1 MQTEKNMAGP
11 YEIIVLDLDGT
22 LTNRD
27 KVVTPRTK
35 AALMKA
41 QERGKKVVLAS
52 GRPTQGV
59 MPLAKELRLD
69 EYSGYILSFNG
80 GRIINCKTGETVFA
94 RSLPVSANKKI
105 IGLAEEHQ
113 VDIATYEGSR
123 IISSNPESPYGRLES
138 RINGMELWKPED
150 MKEYVNFEVP
160 KFLMMED
167 GDYLAMVEPK
177 VKAAMGKNFSVYRS
191 DPFFLEILPKGIDKA
206 QSLVIRYKDNM
217 RMLIFLSCV
226 AGAFLGAITS
236 ATATAAI
243 MIPLLV
249 GIANDI
255 GVSRSKLLYP
265 SMACA
270 NIATQMTFLG
280 QGASNM
286 AWNDVMMQA
295 GAPTP
300 LHIWDFTIA
309 RIPML
314 TIAILYMTFV
324 GYKLMPDIPNEQFSD
339 AAHTASESEK
349 LSPFKRKLAVLIVLV
364 SIAMMLL
371 ENVIGVKMYLT
382 SCIGAAALVLTGV
395 LTEREALNSIHQPT
409 IFLFAGVL
417 ALSDAIQTTGAGDVV
432 ADWMIR
438 LLGDTTNPYIIMLVF
453 FLVPFILTQVM
464 SNLATLTI
472 FIPLVTS
479 ACIRMGVDPRAAVVG
494 VITASCVS
502 IMTPMAA
509 PCQIMI
515 IEPGGYTLKDYLK
528 CGTPLALILIVVSVF
543 FLPTLYPFA

>member
-1 MQTEKNMAGP
+1 
-11 YEIIVLDLDGT
+11 
-22 LTNRD
+22 
-27 KVVTPRTK
+27 
-35 AALMKA
+35 
-41 QERGKKVVLAS
+41 
-52 GRPTQGV
+52 
-59 MPLAKELRLD
+59 
-69 EYSGYILSFNG
+69 
-80 GRIINCKTGETVFA
+80 
-94 RSLPVSANKKI
+94 
-105 IGLAEEHQ
+105 
-113 VDIATYEGSR
+113 
-123 IISSNPESPYGRLES
+123 
-138 RINGMELWKPED
+138 
-150 MKEYVNFEVP
+150 
-160 KFLMMED
+160 
-167 GDYLAMVEPK
+167 
-177 VKAAMGKNFSVYRS
+177 
-191 DPFFLEILPKGIDKA
+191 
-206 QSLVIRYKDNM
+206 
-217 RMLIFLSCV
+217 MLIFLSCI
-226 AGAFLGAITS
+226 AAAFLGAITS

-265 SMACA
+265 AMACA

-286 AWNDVMMQA
+286 AWNDVMMKA

-300 LHIWDFTIA
+300 LHVWDFTVA

-314 TIAILYMTFV
+314 TIAILYMTFFS
-324 GYKLMPDIPNEQFSD
+324 YKLMPAHPNEQFRD
-339 AAHTASESEK
+339 VAGGTSEENR
-349 LSPFKRKLAVLIVLV
+349 LSPFKRKLAVVIVLAT
-364 SIAMMLL
+364 ILLMLL
-371 ENVIGVKMYLT
+371 ENVIGIKMYLT

-395 LTEREALNSIHQPT
+395 LSEKEALNSIHQPT

-438 LLGDTTNPYIIMLVF
+438 LLGNTTNPYLIMLVF

-479 ACIRMGVDPRAAVVG
+479 ACIRMGVDPRAAVIG

-515 IEPGGYTLKDYLK
+515 IEPGGYKLKDYLR
-528 CGTPLALILIVVSVF
+528 CGTPLALILIIVSVF
-543 FLPTLYPFA
+543 FLPTLYPFT

>member
-1 MQTEKNMAGP
+1 MSP
-11 YEIIVLDLDGT
+11 LEIT
-22 LTNRD
+22 LVILLVTIIAFVSG
-27 KVVTPRTK
+27 KVP
-35 AALMKA
+35 
-41 QERGKKVVLAS
+41 
-52 GRPTQGV
+52 
-59 MPLAKELRLD
+59 
-69 EYSGYILSFNG
+69 
-80 GRIINCKTGETVFA
+80 
-94 RSLPVSANKKI
+94 
-105 IGLAEEHQ
+105 
-113 VDIATYEGSR
+113 
-123 IISSNPESPYGRLES
+123 
-138 RINGMELWKPED
+138 
-150 MKEYVNFEVP
+150 
-160 KFLMMED
+160 
-167 GDYLAMVEPK
+167 
-177 VKAAMGKNFSVYRS
+177 FSVIS
-191 DPFFLEILPKGIDKA
+191 TGIILALILTGIKTPAEAFGGFINTNVVMFVAMFVIGAGLTKTPLIDKA

-243 MIPLLV
+243 MIPLLI

-324 GYKLMPDIPNEQFSD
+324 GYRLMPDIPNEQFSD
-339 AAHTASESEK
+339 AAHTAAESEK

-382 SCIGAAALVLTGV
+382 SCIGAAALVLT
-395 LTEREALNSIHQPT
+395 
-409 IFLFAGVL
+409 GVL